1 MICAVRIVPPRLMQT
16 RHVLL
21 SDHFRFR
28 VPASQLIGGTN
39 TVTVFTESL
48 MDEPFFDGL
57 GEGWATDSG
66 RTERAILHQVEL
78 TVEYEAVAP
87 RVGGQ
92 L

>member
-1 MICAVRIVPPRLMQT
+1 M
-16 RHVLL
+16 
-21 SDHFRFR
+21 
-28 VPASQLIGGTN
+28 PASQLIGGTN
-39 TVTVFTESL
+39 TVTVFAESL

-78 TVEYEAVAP
+78 TVEYEAVAM
-87 RVGGQ
+87 RVGAQ